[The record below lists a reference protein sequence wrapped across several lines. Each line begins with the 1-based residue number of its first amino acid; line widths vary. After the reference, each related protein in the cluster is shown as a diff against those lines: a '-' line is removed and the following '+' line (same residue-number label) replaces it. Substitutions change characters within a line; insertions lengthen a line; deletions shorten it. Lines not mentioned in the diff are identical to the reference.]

1 MSTSLFHALNIS
13 RQDMMARL
21 QDLNVISNN
30 LANMNTAGFK
40 SSRSE
45 FQEMLSAA
53 QLEGLTIPGTQNME
67 AQGALS
73 NTGNP
78 LDWAIQ
84 GNGFYPVKTAD
95 GQTAYTR
102 DGQLHLDSARNLV
115 TSHGEKL
122 VWQGQIPATFSS
134 ITVGQDGKVLVTNTD
149 GTQTA
154 AGQVQLARF
163 ANPAGL
169 LGQGNNL
176 WVASPPSGPAILGTP
191 GAANFG
197 TLVPGSVE
205 TSNVDLTR
213 EMTTMTSDQSTFQM
227 SVQAFQQTDNMI
239 SLALNMR
246 KA

>member
-13 RQDMMARL
+13 RQDMLARL

-30 LANMNTAGFK
+30 LANLNTAGFK

-45 FQEMLSAA
+45 FQELLSSA
-53 QLEGLTIPGTQNME
+53 QLEGITIPGTQNMQ

-84 GNGFYPVKTAD
+84 GNGFYPVQMSD
-95 GQTAYTR
+95 GRTAYTR
-102 DGQLHLDSARNLV
+102 DGQLHLDSSRNLV

-122 VWQGQIPATFSS
+122 VWQGQIPVTFSS
-134 ITVGQDGKVLVTNTD
+134 ITVGQDGKVMVTNMD
-149 GTQTA
+149 GTQTV

-169 LGQGNNL
+169 LGQGSNL
-176 WVASPPSGPAILGTP
+176 WVASPPSGPAVLGTP
-191 GAANFG
+191 GSANFG
-197 TLVPGSVE
+197 VLAPGYVE
-205 TSNVDLTR
+205 TSNVDITR
-213 EMTTMTSDQSTFQM
+213 EMTTMTSDQRTFQM

-239 SLALNMR
+239 SLAINLR

>member
-13 RQDMMARL
+13 RQDMLARL

-45 FQEMLSAA
+45 FQELLSAA
-53 QLEGLTIPGTQNME
+53 QLEGLTISGTQNMQ
-67 AQGALS
+67 AQGAL
-73 NTGNP
+73 NQTGNP

-84 GNGFYPVKTAD
+84 GSGFYPVQMAD
-95 GQTAYTR
+95 GRTGYTR
-102 DGQLHLDSARNLV
+102 DGQLHLDANRSLV

-134 ITVGQDGKVLVTNTD
+134 ITVSPDGKVMVTNVD

-169 LGQGNNL
+169 LGAGNNL
-176 WVASPPSGPAILGTP
+176 WVASPPSGPAVLGTP
-191 GAANFG
+191 GSANFG
-197 TLVPGSVE
+197 ILAAGSVE
-205 TSNVDLTR
+205 TSNVDIAR
-213 EMTTMTSDQSTFQM
+213 EMTTMTGDQRTFQM

-239 SLALNMR
+239 ALVINLR
-246 KA
+246 K